1 MTRPTDS
8 SRGQARY
15 RIEHVS
21 RFGYSA
27 PVRRCTM
34 SLCLRPLE
42 SPRQR
47 LLDFSVETTP
57 PVRFTTETDPFGN
70 IRHVLTLHREHD
82 RLEVVS
88 TSAVEVD
95 PPPSLPDRLE
105 TGAWDEV
112 RSMGNDPRWWDFT
125 GHSPLAR
132 PSPALGE
139 FVTELGVEPGA
150 DPLVD
155 VLALSAALNDAFS
168 YTTGTTSVDS
178 PIDDIL
184 VSRKGVCQDY
194 THVLVAVAR
203 SWGIPTRYVSGYLYV
218 TENGVGEAPDLGRR
232 TKHGD
237 AELAAVRTDHRLANP
252 RESQRSA
259 SGAATHAWAETRL
272 PGAGWIGIDPTNRR
286 LADQR
291 YVRIAAGRD
300 YGDVPP
306 TKGVI
311 EGGGNSRLE
320 VDVRMTLLSDSG

>member
-1 MTRPTDS
+1 MTRPGNGT
-8 SRGQARY
+8 GEATRY
-15 RIEHVS
+15 HIEHVS
-21 RFGYSA
+21 RFAYTA

-42 SPRQR
+42 SPGQR

-57 PVRFTTETDPFGN
+57 PASFTTETDPFGN
-70 IRHVLTLHREHD
+70 TRHVLTLHREHD

-88 TSAVEVD
+88 TSDVEVD
-95 PPPSLPDRLE
+95 PPPPLPDRLE
-105 TGAWDEV
+105 AGAWDEV

-125 GHSPLAR
+125 GPSPGAR
-132 PSPALGE
+132 PSPALAE
-139 FVTELGVEPGA
+139 FVTQLGMEPDT
-150 DPLVD
+150 DPLVE

-168 YTTGTTSVDS
+168 YTPGATSVDS

-218 TENGVGEAPDLGRR
+218 TENGVGEAG
-232 TKHGD
+232 
-237 AELAAVRTDHRLANP
+237 
-252 RESQRSA
+252 SA
-259 SGAATHAWAETRL
+259 SGAATHAWAEIRL

-291 YVRIAAGRD
+291 YVRIAVGRD
-300 YGDVPP
+300 YDDVPP

-311 EGGGNSRLE
+311 EGGSDSRLE